1 MEWPHDPEAP
11 PLMSMSPSK
20 ECVDELASLHAHD
33 NVTHSSEDTES
44 LLVGTSRWMNKKC
57 GSKIQ

>member
-11 PLMSMSPSK
+11 SLMSMSPSK
-20 ECVDELASLHAHD
+20 ECVDELALLHAHD

-44 LLVGTSRWMNKKC
+44 L
-57 GSKIQ
+57 